1 MWSPAP
7 PPSVGA
13 GAPAAAGASF
23 RDVSASAWYA
33 VAVGWAAAE
42 DIVSGYGGNTFGPD
56 DNVTREQ
63 LAVMLCRYAQA
74 GGKDVSADGAAA
86 RGFADYASVSSW
98 AADAV
103 NWAVEAGLL
112 SGKSGNRLD
121 PAGTATRAELATI
134 LMRFCQL

>member
-1 MWSPAP
+1 M
-7 PPSVGA
+7 
-13 GAPAAAGASF
+13 
-23 RDVSASAWYA
+23 
-33 VAVGWAAAE
+33 GWAAAE

-56 DNVTREQ
+56 DKR
-63 LAVMLCRYAQA
+63 
-74 GGKDVSADGAAA
+74 DPGAAGRHA
-86 RGFADYASVSSW
+86 LPLRPGRGQGRERGTARRPRGFADYRSVSSW